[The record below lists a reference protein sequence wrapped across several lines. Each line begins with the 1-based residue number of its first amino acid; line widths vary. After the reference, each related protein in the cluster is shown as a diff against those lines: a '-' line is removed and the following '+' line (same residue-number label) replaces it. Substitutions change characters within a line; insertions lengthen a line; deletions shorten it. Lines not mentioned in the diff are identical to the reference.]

1 MLNQLDIV
9 LVSFPFTDA
18 ASRKLRPAMVVA
30 LSLRHQD
37 VLLAFISSRLNGPA
51 QNDELDLLEEL
62 PDFAQSGLKV
72 SSRLR
77 LTRMTTLA
85 KSLVKRRLGVLPKS
99 LQLDD
104 QQRLIEIVR
113 LQGTSKNR
121 QDT

>member
-51 QNDELDLLEEL
+51 QNDELDLLEDL
-62 PDFAQSGLKV
+62 PDFS
-72 SSRLR
+72 
-77 LTRMTTLA
+77 
-85 KSLVKRRLGVLPKS
+85 
-99 LQLDD
+99 
-104 QQRLIEIVR
+104 
-113 LQGTSKNR
+113 
-121 QDT
+121 